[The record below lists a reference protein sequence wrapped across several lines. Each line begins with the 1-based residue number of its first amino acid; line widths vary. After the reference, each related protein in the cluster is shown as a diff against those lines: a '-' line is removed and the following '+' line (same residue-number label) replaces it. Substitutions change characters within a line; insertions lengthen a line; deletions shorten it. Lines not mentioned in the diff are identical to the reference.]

1 MRDHAA
7 VSTIQEVITNDFVS
21 SFKEIELISMYSRVL
36 PPENVTFYLLE
47 ARTKGENELEKF
59 INQRLVE
66 QKVGFYEPLK
76 WLKLST
82 FAKMMKRPIKTKD
95 GKILQFSAQSQIF
108 GKIAS
113 IQQTQKLDHNILQNS
128 TLELGCND
136 F

>member
-59 INQRLVE
+59 INERLVE
-66 QKVGFYEPLK
+66 
-76 WLKLST
+76 
-82 FAKMMKRPIKTKD
+82 
-95 GKILQFSAQSQIF
+95 
-108 GKIAS
+108 
-113 IQQTQKLDHNILQNS
+113 
-128 TLELGCND
+128 
-136 F
+136 